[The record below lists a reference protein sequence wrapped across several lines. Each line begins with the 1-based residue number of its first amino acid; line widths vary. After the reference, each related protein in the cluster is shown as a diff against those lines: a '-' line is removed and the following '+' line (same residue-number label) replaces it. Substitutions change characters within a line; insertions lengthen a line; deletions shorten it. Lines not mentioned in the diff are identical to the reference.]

1 MGLEIVKQEIMNEA
15 KEQSASIVRDA
26 KLEASSLIKEATRK
40 VMDIKEKSDEAAHK
54 MMEMIKKQELAS
66 AELEK
71 KKLILEAK
79 KAVID
84 EVFAQVTKA
93 LENLDLKKRESLLKK
108 LQSKVEQELGGA
120 TIYCNK
126 KDAKIL
132 KGAKPYESEILGG
145 IIAEN
150 QSSTIRVDYSFETML
165 ETIRESEMQNI
176 NRVLFE

>member
-1 MGLEIVKQEIMNEA
+1 MKQVILVRKDLEMPQGKLSAQVSHASVEA
-15 KEQSASIVRDA
+15 V
-26 KLEASSLIKEATRK
+26 L
-40 VMDIKEKSDEAAHK
+40 KS
-54 MMEMIKKQELAS
+54 
-66 AELEK
+66 
-71 KKLILEAK
+71 K